1 MKLKMT
7 VAGSGNVS
15 VLTRS
20 NGSAGSTASS
30 SSVSVARTR
39 GSISATRRGVNARD
53 AGRRRRVCAGGSR
66 VDLHRGGV
74 GAGGGGG
81 GGRWGGGWGGGGGAA
96 PRRRGGGVARAASA
110 PLRPSRSPGR

>member
-15 VLTRS
+15 APTMS
-20 NGSAGSTASS
+20 KGCAGSTASRS
-30 SSVSVARTR
+30 SASVARTR

-66 VDLHRGGV
+66 LTIDGCGLWPPASRISAAFGCSGTS
-74 GAGGGGG
+74 GIC
-81 GGRWGGGWGGGGGAA
+81 AA
-96 PRRRGGGVARAASA
+96 PAE
-110 PLRPSRSPGR
+110 